1 MRKLKLQKKKIC
13 GKTFSGAFKM
23 TKCMVCKKD
32 LKTLVFCSQVFC
44 SQRCAEKYHFST
56 PKQQIK
62 YCEGYFNGKKI

>member
-1 MRKLKLQKKKIC
+1 
-13 GKTFSGAFKM
+13 M